1 MPDSTLDQNSIKQD
15 QVNCTT
21 PSGFEFDYACNVI
34 FCQGQTIR
42 LSPHEADVFRVL
54 LNNRSRPTPS
64 STLIQRVY
72 GALEPDAAATSV
84 RVEIHSLR
92 KKLQT
97 TGMNIQTRPG
107 VGYEVDTS
115 GIPELNRLL
124 ADKILMALNHARAA
138 GQSNIVQIL
147 QNALKLSESTHGM
160 V

>member
-1 MPDSTLDQNSIKQD
+1 
-15 QVNCTT
+15 V
-21 PSGFEFDYACNVI
+21 A
-34 FCQGQTIR
+34 
-42 LSPHEADVFRVL
+42 
-54 LNNRSRPTPS
+54 
-64 STLIQRVY
+64 
-72 GALEPDAAATSV
+72 
-84 RVEIHSLR
+84 IHSLR

-147 QNALKLSESTHGM
+147 QNALKLSESTHGI

>member
-1 MPDSTLDQNSIKQD
+1 MSEPAIDQRATNQQPDDGG
-15 QVNCTT
+15 
-21 PSGFEFDYACNVI
+21 SGFEFDYACNVI
-34 FCQGQTIR
+34 FCKGQTIR

-54 LNNRSRPTPS
+54 LNNRARPTPS

-72 GALEPDAAATSV
+72 GAHEPDAAATSV
-84 RVEIHSLR
+84 RVAIHSLR

-97 TGMNIQTRPG
+97 TGMSIQTRPG

-138 GQSNIVQIL
+138 GHSSIVQHL
-147 QNALKLSESTHGM
+147 QNALKLSETTHGI